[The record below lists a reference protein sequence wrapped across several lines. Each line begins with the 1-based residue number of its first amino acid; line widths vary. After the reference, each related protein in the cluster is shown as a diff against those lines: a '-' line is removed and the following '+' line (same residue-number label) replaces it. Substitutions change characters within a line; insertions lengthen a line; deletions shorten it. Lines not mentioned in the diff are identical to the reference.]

1 MERTE
6 KSKAALVQT
15 LTIRCPDFCKL
26 FHVQLATTDLDL
38 GTVLFQEHRNK
49 MQITAFALRVLR
61 SVGKNSSP
69 Y

>member
-6 KSKAALVQT
+6 RSKTALIQT
-15 LTIRCPDFCKL
+15 LAIRCPDSSN
-26 FHVQLATTDLDL
+26 VQLATTDLDL

-49 MQITAFALRVLR
+49 MEVTAFALRVLR
-61 SVGKNSSP
+61 SVGKNSIP